1 MANNKTPLQAL
12 FEKGDLPGVTQADV
26 VNQAHP
32 GYIGPIPE
40 DQLPRNLF
48 QEQYDANMHNFGID
62 EEMLFDIATGSG
74 APMAIGSVAKGGKSL
89 LNSLLKKLSK
99 GKKATE
105 SEKKLIQEAFDLEV
119 DRIDNAITLQK
130 AKKAGEIGP
139 EITLDEFMKKYKDWR
154 PRSKGGQENIK
165 SIKDDGWD
173 EYMEDLYHG
182 PGPRWWPKSKKDI

>member
-89 LNSLLKKLSK
+89 LNSLLEKLRR
-99 GKKATE
+99 GKKATA

-130 AKKAGEIGP
+130 AKKAGELGP
-139 EITLDEFMKKYKDWR
+139 EMTLDEFMKK
-154 PRSKGGQENIK
+154 QF
-165 SIKDDGWD
+165 KDDGWD

-182 PGPRWWPKSKKDI
+182 PGPRWWPKSKKVKR